1 MPEMKPEHTD
11 DGLPGGTTVA
21 TGAEIPRIAD
31 KPWFLAILLVVLTFL
46 AYIPALRG
54 GFVWDDDA
62 YVTRNPLLTAP
73 DGLERIWFSAHHQSQ
88 YFPLVYTTLRFEHT
102 LWGLRPA
109 GYHFVNILFHALN
122 ALLVWVVL
130 RRLALPGSWLAA
142 AIWAVHPVNVESV
155 AWITELKN
163 TQSTLFYLLAV
174 LAWMKFTARETG
186 RPWRFYGLALVLQA
200 LALFS
205 KTTACTLPAALLLV
219 LWLRKEPIG
228 WRRLVQVA
236 PFLALGVAMGLI
248 SVWWE
253 AHLGNYGNELD
264 YSFNGLERLLIA
276 THALWF
282 YVTKL
287 VWPAKLAFSYPRW
300 EIDVRDPRQYT
311 WLIGCVA
318 MALFLWWR
326 RRVLGRAPVAAVV
339 FFVAAL
345 SPLLGFI
352 PLYTFRYT
360 FVADHY
366 QYVASIGLIALFAA
380 AVSSRVDTWQL
391 GTTGQCALSVPLLF
405 ALGALTWRQAHI
417 YRDAET
423 LWRDTLTKNPRCWM
437 AHLHVGNH
445 LLEQGRVQE
454 AIRHDEQA
462 VEIKPDSA
470 MAHYDLGNALLQA
483 GRIEEAVGH
492 YQEALRIEP
501 GDFKTHTNLGN
512 ALQQMGRVPE
522 AAGEYEQALR
532 IKPND
537 AMVRTDLG
545 IALQQM
551 GRLPEAI
558 REYMWALRIKPDYA
572 EAHVNLGNALLTR
585 GKAQDAMAHYEEAL
599 RINPDYAEAHMNFG
613 NALLTQGKVQGAIG
627 HYEESLRIKPDY
639 PQAHDNLGIALAQSG
654 RVPEAMQHW
663 EQALKLKPDDVEAHC
678 NLGNALREQ
687 GQIPQAI
694 EQYEQALKLRPDLI
708 AAKDAL
714 AQLRNHQ

>member
-236 PFLALGVAMGLI
+236 PFLALGVAMGLFSI
-248 SVWWE
+248 WWE
-253 AHLGNYGNELD
+253 AHLGNYRKELD
-264 YSFNGLERLLIA
+264 YTFNALERVLIA
-276 THALWF
+276 TRALWF
-282 YVTKL
+282 YATKL
-287 VWPAKLAFSYPRW
+287 VWPTKLAFSYPRW

-311 WLIGCVA
+311 WLIGCVVI
-318 MALFLWWR
+318 ALFLWWR

-391 GTTGQCALSVPLLF
+391 GTTGRCALLASLLF

-417 YRDAET
+417 YHDEES
-423 LWRDTLTKNPRCWM
+423 LWRDTIAKNPASWM
-437 AHLHVGNH
+437 AHTDLAGV
-445 LLEQGRVQE
+445 LLESGRATE
-454 AIRHDEQA
+454 ALEEAEQTLR
-462 VEIKPDSA
+462 IKPDCA
-470 MAHYDLGNALLQA
+470 
-483 GRIEEAVGH
+483 EGH
-492 YQEALRIEP
+492 Y
-501 GDFKTHTNLGN
+501 NLGN
-512 ALQQMGRVPE
+512 VLVSVGKVDE
-522 AAGEYEQALR
+522 GIGHYEQALR
-532 IKPND
+532 INPSI
-537 AMVRTDLG
+537 AAAHYRLG
-545 IALQQM
+545 LALAREDRM
-551 GRLPEAI
+551 PEAI
-558 REYMWALRIKPDYA
+558 EHW
-572 EAHVNLGNALLTR
+572 E
-585 GKAQDAMAHYEEAL
+585 QAL
-599 RINPDYAEAHMNFG
+599 RINPDYADAHS
-613 NALLTQGKVQGAIG
+613 K
-627 HYEESLRIKPDY
+627 
-639 PQAHDNLGIALAQSG
+639 LGVALAEQG
-654 RVPEAMQHW
+654 RMPEAMQHW
-663 EQALKLKPDDVEAHC
+663 EQAVRVNPDDADAHNRLGLALAKQGHMQDAVGHWEQVLRVNPAFPGAHY
-678 NLGNALREQ
+678 NLGIALCTEGKWQEAAGHFERELLARSDNALTHYYLGVALEQ
-687 GQIPQAI
+687 MNRMKSAI
-694 EQYEQALKLRPDLI
+694 EQYKLALESNPGMVE
-708 AAKDAL
+708 
-714 AQLRNHQ
+714 AQNGLSRLQGGQ

>member
-311 WLIGCVA
+311 WLIGCVVI
-318 MALFLWWR
+318 ALFLWWR

-391 GTTGQCALSVPLLF
+391 GTTGRCALLASLLF

-417 YRDAET
+417 YHDEES
-423 LWRDTLTKNPRCWM
+423 LWRDTIAKNPASWM
-437 AHLHVGNH
+437 AHTDLAGV
-445 LLEQGRVQE
+445 LLESGRATE
-454 AIRHDEQA
+454 ALEEAEQTLR
-462 VEIKPDSA
+462 IKPDCA
-470 MAHYDLGNALLQA
+470 
-483 GRIEEAVGH
+483 EGH
-492 YQEALRIEP
+492 Y
-501 GDFKTHTNLGN
+501 NLGN
-512 ALQQMGRVPE
+512 VLVSVGKVDE
-522 AAGEYEQALR
+522 GIGHYEQALR
-532 IKPND
+532 INPSI
-537 AMVRTDLG
+537 AAAHYRLG
-545 IALQQM
+545 LALAREDRM
-551 GRLPEAI
+551 PEAI
-558 REYMWALRIKPDYA
+558 EHW
-572 EAHVNLGNALLTR
+572 E
-585 GKAQDAMAHYEEAL
+585 QAL
-599 RINPDYAEAHMNFG
+599 RINPDYADAHS
-613 NALLTQGKVQGAIG
+613 K
-627 HYEESLRIKPDY
+627 
-639 PQAHDNLGIALAQSG
+639 LGVALAEQG
-654 RVPEAMQHW
+654 RMPEAMQHW
-663 EQALKLKPDDVEAHC
+663 EQAVRVNPDDADAHNRLGLALAKQGHMQDAVGHWEQVLRVNPAFPGAHY
-678 NLGNALREQ
+678 NLGIALCTEGKWQEAAGHFERELLARSDNALTHYYLGVALEQ
-687 GQIPQAI
+687 MNRMKSAI
-694 EQYEQALKLRPDLI
+694 EQYKLALESNPGMVE
-708 AAKDAL
+708 
-714 AQLRNHQ
+714 AQNGLSRLQGGQ

>member
-1 MPEMKPEHTD
+1 MRTPETRQEPVVEAV
-11 DGLPGGTTVA
+11 PVA
-21 TGAEIPRIAD
+21 IADAGVSKATRIAN
-31 KPWFLAILLVVLTFL
+31 KPWVLAIALVILTFL
-46 AYIPALRG
+46 AYLPALRCG
-54 GFVWDDDA
+54 YVWDDDF
-62 YVTRNPLLTAP
+62 YVTKNPLLTAP
-73 DGLERIWFSAHHQSQ
+73 DGLERIWFSAHNQSQ

-102 LWGLRPA
+102 LWGLHPV

-122 ALLVWVVL
+122 ALLVWAVL
-130 RRLALPGSWLAA
+130 RKLALPGAWLAA

-311 WLIGCVA
+311 WLIGCVVI
-318 MALFLWWR
+318 ALFLWWR

-391 GTTGQCALSVPLLF
+391 GTTGRCALLASLLF

-417 YRDAET
+417 YHDEES
-423 LWRDTLTKNPRCWM
+423 LWRDTIAKNPASWM
-437 AHLHVGNH
+437 AHTDLAGV
-445 LLEQGRVQE
+445 LLESGRATE
-454 AIRHDEQA
+454 ALEEAEQTLR
-462 VEIKPDSA
+462 IKPDCA
-470 MAHYDLGNALLQA
+470 
-483 GRIEEAVGH
+483 EGH
-492 YQEALRIEP
+492 Y
-501 GDFKTHTNLGN
+501 NLGN
-512 ALQQMGRVPE
+512 VLVSVGKVDE
-522 AAGEYEQALR
+522 GIGHYEQALR
-532 IKPND
+532 INPSI
-537 AMVRTDLG
+537 AAAHYRLG
-545 IALQQM
+545 LALAREDRM
-551 GRLPEAI
+551 PEAI
-558 REYMWALRIKPDYA
+558 EHW
-572 EAHVNLGNALLTR
+572 E
-585 GKAQDAMAHYEEAL
+585 QAL
-599 RINPDYAEAHMNFG
+599 RINPDYADAHS
-613 NALLTQGKVQGAIG
+613 K
-627 HYEESLRIKPDY
+627 
-639 PQAHDNLGIALAQSG
+639 LGVALAEQG
-654 RVPEAMQHW
+654 RMPEAMQHW
-663 EQALKLKPDDVEAHC
+663 EQAVRVNPDDADAHNRLGLALAKQGHMQDAVGHWEQVLRVNPAFPGAHY
-678 NLGNALREQ
+678 NLGIALCTEGKWQEAAGHFERELLARSDNALTHYYLGVALEQ
-687 GQIPQAI
+687 MNRMKSAI
-694 EQYEQALKLRPDLI
+694 EQYKLALESNPGMVE
-708 AAKDAL
+708 
-714 AQLRNHQ
+714 AQNGLSRLQGGQ

>member
-1 MPEMKPEHTD
+1 MRTPETRQEPVVEAV
-11 DGLPGGTTVA
+11 PVA
-21 TGAEIPRIAD
+21 IADAGVSKATRIAN
-31 KPWFLAILLVVLTFL
+31 KPWVLAIALVILTFL
-46 AYIPALRG
+46 AYLPALRCG
-54 GFVWDDDA
+54 YVWDDDF
-62 YVTRNPLLTAP
+62 YVTKNPLLTAP
-73 DGLERIWFSAHHQSQ
+73 DGLERIWFSAHNQSQ

-102 LWGLRPA
+102 LWGLHPV

-163 TQSTLFYLLAV
+163 TQSTLFYLLAL
-174 LAWMKFTARETG
+174 LAWMKYADRETG

-236 PFLALGVAMGLI
+236 PFLALGVAMGLFSI
-248 SVWWE
+248 WWE
-253 AHLGNYGNELD
+253 AHLGNYRKELD
-264 YSFNGLERLLIA
+264 YTFNALERVLIA
-276 THALWF
+276 TRALWF
-282 YVTKL
+282 YATKL
-287 VWPAKLAFSYPRW
+287 VWPTKLAFSYPRW

-391 GTTGQCALSVPLLF
+391 GTTGRCALLASLLF

-417 YRDAET
+417 YHDEES
-423 LWRDTLTKNPRCWM
+423 LWRDTIAKNPASWM
-437 AHLHVGNH
+437 AHTDLAGV
-445 LLEQGRVQE
+445 LLESGRATE
-454 AIRHDEQA
+454 ALEEAEQTLR
-462 VEIKPDSA
+462 IKPDCA
-470 MAHYDLGNALLQA
+470 
-483 GRIEEAVGH
+483 EGH
-492 YQEALRIEP
+492 Y
-501 GDFKTHTNLGN
+501 NLGN
-512 ALQQMGRVPE
+512 VLVSVGKVDE
-522 AAGEYEQALR
+522 GIGHYEQALR
-532 IKPND
+532 INPSI
-537 AMVRTDLG
+537 AAAHYRLG
-545 IALQQM
+545 LALAREDRM
-551 GRLPEAI
+551 PEAI
-558 REYMWALRIKPDYA
+558 EHW
-572 EAHVNLGNALLTR
+572 E
-585 GKAQDAMAHYEEAL
+585 QAL
-599 RINPDYAEAHMNFG
+599 RINPDYADAHS
-613 NALLTQGKVQGAIG
+613 K
-627 HYEESLRIKPDY
+627 
-639 PQAHDNLGIALAQSG
+639 LGVALAEQG
-654 RVPEAMQHW
+654 RMPEAMQHW
-663 EQALKLKPDDVEAHC
+663 EQAVRVNPDDADAHNRLGLALAKQGHMQDAVGHWEQVLRVNPAFPGAHY
-678 NLGNALREQ
+678 NLGIALCTEGKWQEAAGHFERELLARSDNALTHYYLGVALEQ
-687 GQIPQAI
+687 MNRMKSAI
-694 EQYEQALKLRPDLI
+694 EQYKLALESNPGMVE
-708 AAKDAL
+708 
-714 AQLRNHQ
+714 AQNGLSRLQGGQ

>member
-1 MPEMKPEHTD
+1 MRTPETRQEPVVEAV
-11 DGLPGGTTVA
+11 PVA
-21 TGAEIPRIAD
+21 IADAGVSKATRIAN
-31 KPWFLAILLVVLTFL
+31 KPWVLAIALVILTFL
-46 AYIPALRG
+46 AYLPALRCG
-54 GFVWDDDA
+54 YVWDDDF
-62 YVTRNPLLTAP
+62 YVTKNPLLTAP

-122 ALLVWVVL
+122 ALLVWAVL
-130 RRLALPGSWLAA
+130 RKLALPGAWLAA

-236 PFLALGVAMGLI
+236 PFLALGVAMGLFSI
-248 SVWWE
+248 WWE
-253 AHLGNYGNELD
+253 AHLGNYRKELD
-264 YSFNGLERLLIA
+264 YTFNALERVLIA
-276 THALWF
+276 TRALWF
-282 YVTKL
+282 YATKL
-287 VWPAKLAFSYPRW
+287 VWPTKLAFSYPRW

-391 GTTGQCALSVPLLF
+391 GTTGRCALLASLLF

-417 YRDAET
+417 YHDEES
-423 LWRDTLTKNPRCWM
+423 LWRDTIAKNPASWM
-437 AHLHVGNH
+437 AHTDLAGV
-445 LLEQGRVQE
+445 LLESGRATE
-454 AIRHDEQA
+454 ALEEAEQTLR
-462 VEIKPDSA
+462 IKPDCA
-470 MAHYDLGNALLQA
+470 
-483 GRIEEAVGH
+483 EGH
-492 YQEALRIEP
+492 Y
-501 GDFKTHTNLGN
+501 NLGN
-512 ALQQMGRVPE
+512 VLVSVGKVDE
-522 AAGEYEQALR
+522 GIGHYEQALR
-532 IKPND
+532 INPSI
-537 AMVRTDLG
+537 AAAHYRLG
-545 IALQQM
+545 LALAREDRM
-551 GRLPEAI
+551 PEAI
-558 REYMWALRIKPDYA
+558 EHW
-572 EAHVNLGNALLTR
+572 E
-585 GKAQDAMAHYEEAL
+585 QAL
-599 RINPDYAEAHMNFG
+599 RINPDYADAHS
-613 NALLTQGKVQGAIG
+613 K
-627 HYEESLRIKPDY
+627 
-639 PQAHDNLGIALAQSG
+639 LGVALAEQG
-654 RVPEAMQHW
+654 RMPEAMQHW
-663 EQALKLKPDDVEAHC
+663 EQAVRVNPDDADAHNRLGLALAKQGHMQDAVGHWEQVLRVNPAFPGAHY
-678 NLGNALREQ
+678 NLGIALCTEGKWQEAAGHFERELLARSDNALTHYYLGVALEQ
-687 GQIPQAI
+687 MNRMKSAI
-694 EQYEQALKLRPDLI
+694 EQYKLALESNPGMVE
-708 AAKDAL
+708 
-714 AQLRNHQ
+714 AQNGLSRLQGGQ

>member
-1 MPEMKPEHTD
+1 MRTPETRQEPVVEAV
-11 DGLPGGTTVA
+11 PVA
-21 TGAEIPRIAD
+21 IADAGVSKATRIAN
-31 KPWFLAILLVVLTFL
+31 KPWVLAIALVILTFL
-46 AYIPALRG
+46 AYLPALRCG
-54 GFVWDDDA
+54 YVWDDDF
-62 YVTRNPLLTAP
+62 YVTKNPLLTAP
-73 DGLERIWFSAHHQSQ
+73 DGLERIWFSAHNQSQ

-102 LWGLRPA
+102 LWGLHPV

-163 TQSTLFYLLAV
+163 TQSTLFYLLAL
-174 LAWMKFTARETG
+174 LAWMKYADRETG

-391 GTTGQCALSVPLLF
+391 GTTGRCALLASLLF

-417 YRDAET
+417 YHDEES
-423 LWRDTLTKNPRCWM
+423 LWRDTIAKNPASWM
-437 AHLHVGNH
+437 AHTDLAGV
-445 LLEQGRVQE
+445 LLESGRATE
-454 AIRHDEQA
+454 ALEEAEQTLR
-462 VEIKPDSA
+462 IKPDCA
-470 MAHYDLGNALLQA
+470 
-483 GRIEEAVGH
+483 EGH
-492 YQEALRIEP
+492 Y
-501 GDFKTHTNLGN
+501 NLGN
-512 ALQQMGRVPE
+512 VLVSVGKVDE
-522 AAGEYEQALR
+522 GIGHYEQALR
-532 IKPND
+532 INPSI
-537 AMVRTDLG
+537 AAAHYRLG
-545 IALQQM
+545 LALAREDRM
-551 GRLPEAI
+551 PEAI
-558 REYMWALRIKPDYA
+558 EHW
-572 EAHVNLGNALLTR
+572 E
-585 GKAQDAMAHYEEAL
+585 QAL
-599 RINPDYAEAHMNFG
+599 RINPDYADAHS
-613 NALLTQGKVQGAIG
+613 K
-627 HYEESLRIKPDY
+627 
-639 PQAHDNLGIALAQSG
+639 LGVALAEQG
-654 RVPEAMQHW
+654 RMPEAMQHW
-663 EQALKLKPDDVEAHC
+663 EQAVRVNPDDADAHNRLGLALAKQGHMQDAVGHWEQVLRVNPAFPGAHY
-678 NLGNALREQ
+678 NLGIALCTEGKWQEAAGHFERELLARSDNALTHYYLGVALEQ
-687 GQIPQAI
+687 MNRMKSAI
-694 EQYEQALKLRPDLI
+694 EQYKLALESNPGMVE
-708 AAKDAL
+708 
-714 AQLRNHQ
+714 AQNGLSRLQGGQ

>member
-1 MPEMKPEHTD
+1 MRTPETRQEPVVEAV
-11 DGLPGGTTVA
+11 PVA
-21 TGAEIPRIAD
+21 IADAGVSKATRIAN
-31 KPWFLAILLVVLTFL
+31 KPWVLAIALVILTFL
-46 AYIPALRG
+46 AYLPALRCG
-54 GFVWDDDA
+54 YVWDDDF
-62 YVTRNPLLTAP
+62 YVTKNPLLTAP

-163 TQSTLFYLLAV
+163 TQSTLFYLLAL
-174 LAWMKFTARETG
+174 LAWMKYADRETG

-236 PFLALGVAMGLI
+236 PFLALGVAMGLFSI
-248 SVWWE
+248 WWE
-253 AHLGNYGNELD
+253 AHLGNYRKELD
-264 YSFNGLERLLIA
+264 YTFNALERVLIA
-276 THALWF
+276 TRALWF
-282 YVTKL
+282 YATKL
-287 VWPAKLAFSYPRW
+287 VWPTKLAFSYPRW

-311 WLIGCVA
+311 WLIGCVVI
-318 MALFLWWR
+318 ALFLWWR

-391 GTTGQCALSVPLLF
+391 GTTGRCALLASLLF

-417 YRDAET
+417 YHDEES
-423 LWRDTLTKNPRCWM
+423 LWRDTIAKNPASWM
-437 AHLHVGNH
+437 AHTDLAGV
-445 LLEQGRVQE
+445 LLESGRATE
-454 AIRHDEQA
+454 ALEEAEQTLR
-462 VEIKPDSA
+462 IKPDCA
-470 MAHYDLGNALLQA
+470 
-483 GRIEEAVGH
+483 EGH
-492 YQEALRIEP
+492 Y
-501 GDFKTHTNLGN
+501 NLGN
-512 ALQQMGRVPE
+512 VLVSVGKVDE
-522 AAGEYEQALR
+522 GIGHYEQALR
-532 IKPND
+532 INPSI
-537 AMVRTDLG
+537 AAAHYRLG
-545 IALQQM
+545 LALAREDRM
-551 GRLPEAI
+551 PEAI
-558 REYMWALRIKPDYA
+558 EHW
-572 EAHVNLGNALLTR
+572 E
-585 GKAQDAMAHYEEAL
+585 QAL
-599 RINPDYAEAHMNFG
+599 RINPDYADAHS
-613 NALLTQGKVQGAIG
+613 K
-627 HYEESLRIKPDY
+627 
-639 PQAHDNLGIALAQSG
+639 LGVALAEQG
-654 RVPEAMQHW
+654 RMPEAMQHW
-663 EQALKLKPDDVEAHC
+663 EQAVRVNPDDADAHNRLGLALAKQGHMQDAVGHWEQVLRVNPAFPGAHY
-678 NLGNALREQ
+678 NLGIALCTEGKWQEAAGHFERELLARSDNALTHYYLGVALEQ
-687 GQIPQAI
+687 MNRMKSAI
-694 EQYEQALKLRPDLI
+694 EQYKLALESNPGMVE
-708 AAKDAL
+708 
-714 AQLRNHQ
+714 AQNGLSRLQGGQ

>member
-1 MPEMKPEHTD
+1 MRTPETRQEPVVEAV
-11 DGLPGGTTVA
+11 PVA
-21 TGAEIPRIAD
+21 IADAGVSKATRIAN
-31 KPWFLAILLVVLTFL
+31 KPWVLAIALVIHTFL
-46 AYIPALRG
+46 AYLPALRCG
-54 GFVWDDDA
+54 YVWDDDF
-62 YVTRNPLLTAP
+62 YVTKNPLLTAP

-122 ALLVWVVL
+122 ALLVWAVL
-130 RRLALPGSWLAA
+130 RKLALPGAWLAA

-163 TQSTLFYLLAV
+163 TQSTLFYLLAL
-174 LAWMKFTARETG
+174 LAWMKYADRETG

-391 GTTGQCALSVPLLF
+391 GTTGRCALLASLLF

-417 YRDAET
+417 YHDEES
-423 LWRDTLTKNPRCWM
+423 LWRDTIAKNPASWM
-437 AHLHVGNH
+437 AHTDLAGV
-445 LLEQGRVQE
+445 LLESGRATE
-454 AIRHDEQA
+454 ALEEAEQTLR
-462 VEIKPDSA
+462 IKPDCA
-470 MAHYDLGNALLQA
+470 
-483 GRIEEAVGH
+483 EGH
-492 YQEALRIEP
+492 Y
-501 GDFKTHTNLGN
+501 NLGN
-512 ALQQMGRVPE
+512 VLVSVGKVDE
-522 AAGEYEQALR
+522 GIGHYEQALR
-532 IKPND
+532 INPSI
-537 AMVRTDLG
+537 AAAHYRLG
-545 IALQQM
+545 LALAREDRM
-551 GRLPEAI
+551 PEAI
-558 REYMWALRIKPDYA
+558 EHW
-572 EAHVNLGNALLTR
+572 E
-585 GKAQDAMAHYEEAL
+585 QAL
-599 RINPDYAEAHMNFG
+599 RINPDYADAHS
-613 NALLTQGKVQGAIG
+613 K
-627 HYEESLRIKPDY
+627 
-639 PQAHDNLGIALAQSG
+639 LGVALAEQG
-654 RVPEAMQHW
+654 RMPEAMQHW
-663 EQALKLKPDDVEAHC
+663 EQAVRVNPDDADAHNRLGLALAKQGHMQDAVGHWEQVLRVNPAFPGAHY
-678 NLGNALREQ
+678 NLGIALCTEGKWQEAAGHFERELLARSDNALTHYYLGVALEQ
-687 GQIPQAI
+687 MNRMKSAI
-694 EQYEQALKLRPDLI
+694 EQYKLALESNPGMVE
-708 AAKDAL
+708 
-714 AQLRNHQ
+714 AQNGLSRLQGGQ